1 MTDYIIYDIIE
12 MERLFV
18 AWKLLRYKTAAG
30 EDVIENFL
38 LSLPTSHRAKAIW
51 ELDLLEK
58 YGLSLRM
65 PYVRSIK
72 GDRYKGLMELRIQH
86 GNNISRIFY
95 FLCVKDTLV
104 LLHGF
109 VKKDQKTPAKE
120 LETAL
125 RHKEDFLRR
134 LDGWYL

>member
-1 MTDYIIYDIIE
+1 M
-12 MERLFV
+12 

-38 LSLPTSHRAKAIW
+38 LSLPEHHKAKALW
-51 ELDLLEK
+51 ELDLLQH
-58 YGLSLRM
+58 YGLSLQM

-72 GDRYKGLMELRIQH
+72 GERYKGLMELRIQQ

-95 FLCVKDTLV
+95 FFFVKDTLV

-109 VKKDQKTPAKE
+109 VKKDQKTPTKE

-134 LDGWYL
+134 LR